1 MKATKKIV
9 GAACALVAAV
19 GLAAGSTYAWF
30 SSNNQVTAEGL
41 KISVTTSNSYLVI
54 GNEYNEI
61 RGEGVTYKTKI
72 DLLDASATKLNPSAH
87 LEGEDLTTEHLNT
100 VTATDAGALATEVT
114 AWYTGKGKSPTDGTL
129 DEGGTVGDV
138 TKPTTKADLETLTG
152 YVVVDEIYVGVSTGS
167 DAAKVTMSYTD
178 TTSWVTTNS
187 AATNNSALSVII
199 LYQTIANGGTDG
211 KYKMVESNAANS
223 HALSLDL
230 GELTDQ
236 DYCKI
241 KVLVYFDGNNKD
253 VKSQNAKNLTGITIG
268 FKFDDTT
275 PTTPEVTEP

>member
-30 SSNNQVTAEGL
+30 SSNNQVTATGL

-54 GNEYNEI
+54 GNTYNDI
-61 RGEGVTYKTKI
+61 RGEGITYKTTI
-72 DLLDASATKLNPSAH
+72 TLEDNSATELMPSAH
-87 LEGEDLTTEHLNT
+87 LEGDGLTTEHLNT

-114 AWYTGKGKSPTDGTL
+114 AWYTGKGSSPTDGSL
-129 DEGGTVGDV
+129 VAS
-138 TKPTTKADLETLTG
+138 TKADLGTLKG
-152 YVVVDEIYVGVSTGS
+152 YVVVDEIYVGVATGS

-178 TTSWVTTNS
+178 TTSWVTTNN
-187 AATNNSALSVII
+187 AATNNSALSVIV
-199 LYQTIANGGTDG
+199 LYQTISNGGTDG
-211 KYKMVESNAANS
+211 AYKMVESNDANN

-236 DYCKI
+236 NYCKI
-241 KVLVYFDGNNKD
+241 QVLVYFDGNNED
-253 VKSQNAKNLTGITIG
+253 VRSENAKNLTGIEIG

-275 PTTPEVTEP
+275 TTTPEVTEP